1 MNYNYQKLNISNNI
15 TNNNNSHFTSND
27 SNTYGNLTDQ
37 IKNSLNQSF
46 FSKENIQ
53 IIQNNIRKNVW
64 LQTDKKNIIGNQ
76 SEEELIIVMRSTFL
90 QYSKNNDN
98 NITQQIRELN
108 KLVCDWCIN
117 EIITQ
122 IKQYVGFVNNL
133 DKNVIPLEYGM
144 YMSNA
149 GTKSLNL
156 EKFII

>member
-1 MNYNYQKLNISNNI
+1 MNYNYQKINTS
-15 TNNNNSHFTSND
+15 SHFKSDDN
-27 SNTYGNLTDQ
+27 NTYGNLTDHT
-37 IKNSLNQSF
+37 KNLLNQTF

-64 LQTDKKNIIGNQ
+64 LQTDKKHIIGNQ

-90 QYSKNNDN
+90 QYSKNNAN
-98 NITQQIRELN
+98 NITQQIEELN

-122 IKQYVGFVNNL
+122 IKQYVGFVNSL
-133 DKNVIPLEYGM
+133 DKNVVPLEYGM

-156 EKFII
+156 EKFIL